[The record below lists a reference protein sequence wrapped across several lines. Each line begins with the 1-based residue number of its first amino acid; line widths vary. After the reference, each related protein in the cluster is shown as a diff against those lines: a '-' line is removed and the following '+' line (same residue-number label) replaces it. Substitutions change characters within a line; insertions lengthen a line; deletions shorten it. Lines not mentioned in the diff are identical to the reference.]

1 MHNPCVNTKRHNVT
15 KSLNSF
21 RMIPGKAFPAWYT
34 EDRHETPRTLF
45 FFFRLKSCRIIS
57 TQNSDMQIIKG

>member
-45 FFFRLKSCRIIS
+45 FFFRLKSCRII
-57 TQNSDMQIIKG
+57 